1 MIAPFGIAVRSP
13 DRVPTIPDNLYL
25 FRPSSEILPQE
36 GMAGATPGMA
46 GATPDTPNV
55 DSAMVK
61 YFSDHRCAKIAYILC
76 EDLRI
81 TDYSLEDLTY
91 IKDDLK
97 EHLKTPSTCDWL
109 TNYERKIVIK
119 IICECTVYILLLDP
133 TVKPATRQHLNFCH
147 PVQTDFR
154 RRARL

>member
-1 MIAPFGIAVRSP
+1 LRRQQSDQLAFGIAVH
-13 DRVPTIPDNLYL
+13 TILDNLYL
-25 FRPSSEILPQE
+25 FRRSSEILPQE

-46 GATPDTPNV
+46 GATPDKPNV
-55 DSAMVK
+55 DSAMVR
-61 YFSDHRCAKIAYILC
+61 YFSDHRCAKIAYRLC

-97 EHLKTPSTCDWL
+97 EHLETPSACDWL

-119 IICECTVYILLLDP
+119 IICECTF
-133 TVKPATRQHLNFCH
+133 AERMCAFFCSTRQ
-147 PVQTDFR
+147 
-154 RRARL
+154 